1 MSEDRRVLDGGPFGS
16 YIVEE
21 RYTNYRQ
28 VPYLVYEISRLERGM
43 NADEQRKLL
52 KAVERI
58 TKGRLK
64 ADVPLTPRQQK
75 IRNNR
80 IEVRMKE
87 LYGED

>member
-21 RYTNYRQ
+21 HYTNYRQ

-52 KAVERI
+52 KAAERI
-58 TKGRLK
+58 TKGRFK
-64 ADVPLTPRQQK
+64 IHIPLTARQEK

-80 IEVRMKE
+80 IETQMKK
-87 LYGED
+87 LYDED